1 MDNKG
6 EEAGL
11 CGLAG
16 LTGAVQGVFARS
28 WHGGYPQISLAWSF
42 SIYSF
47 TGKYEPVFILPL
59 AMTGKT
65 QDLGCL

>member
-1 MDNKG
+1 MDNNG

-42 SIYSF
+42 SISTVAQGSMSPCSY
-47 TGKYEPVFILPL
+47 
-59 AMTGKT
+59 
-65 QDLGCL
+65 CH